1 MSTGTWAAVEQ
12 GPSQGCPSA
21 LCCLTRCA
29 CPAHVCVC
37 HTAIMTALLADMG
50 GGQWRV
56 REAASLAMGDL
67 LQVCVFIL
75 VLVVI
80 SS

>member
-1 MSTGTWAAVEQ
+1 MK
-12 GPSQGCPSA
+12 
-21 LCCLTRCA
+21 
-29 CPAHVCVC
+29 
-37 HTAIMTALLADMG
+37 ALLADMG

-67 LQVCVFIL
+67 LQVRVFIL

-80 SS
+80 PS